1 MLDNYIS
8 FIPECILDCKR
19 VEENDTWLIFS
30 NNKIMYRLKNNEII
44 FPKSTEIKN
53 LELIN
58 ILGIGHNSKERYYV
72 AELKDESFVNE
83 FTFNDLKSLVGVLE
97 EELFF
102 ICSRAAQMLNW
113 NKNNVYCGRCG
124 SLMDFKSDDTAKFC
138 PKCGQTMYPR
148 ISPAVIVAIVK
159 EDKIL
164 LAHNVNFQQNRYSTI
179 AGFVEVGE
187 TFEECVKREVY
198 EEVGVKVKNIKYFAS
213 QPWPF
218 PDSLMVAFTAEYDS
232 GDIKVDGKEI
242 SHADW
247 FNKANLPNIPVRGS
261 VARKLIDW
269 FISSI

>member
-1 MLDNYIS
+1 MLDYIR
-8 FIPECILDCKR
+8 FIPECIIDSKR
-19 VEENDTWLIFS
+19 VNENDIWLIFS
-30 NNKIMYRLKNNEII
+30 NNRIMYRLINDEII

-53 LELIN
+53 LGLSN
-58 ILGIGHNSKERYYV
+58 ILGIGHNSKGRYYV
-72 AELKDESFVNE
+72 AELEDESLVSDFI
-83 FTFNDLKSLVGVLE
+83 FNDLKSLVGILE

-102 ICSRAAQMLNW
+102 ICSRAVQMLSW

-124 SLMDFKSDDTAKFC
+124 SLMNFKPNDTAKVC
-138 PKCGQTMYPR
+138 SKCGQTIYPR

-159 EDKIL
+159 DEKIL

-179 AGFVEVGE
+179 AGFAEVGE

-218 PDSLMVAFTAEYDS
+218 PDSLMVAFTAEYES
-232 GDIKVDGKEI
+232 GDIKVDGIEI

-247 FNKANLPNIPVRGS
+247 FTKDDLPNIPNKGS

-269 FISSI
+269 FISNN